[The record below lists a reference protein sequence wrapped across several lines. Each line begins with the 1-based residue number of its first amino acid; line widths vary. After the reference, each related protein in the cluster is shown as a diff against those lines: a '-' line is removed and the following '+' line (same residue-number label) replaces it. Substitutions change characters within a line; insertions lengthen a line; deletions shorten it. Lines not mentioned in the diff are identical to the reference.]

1 LVRQF
6 VSAAPEWA
14 RVWLC
19 NTHIRPLDGTKRA
32 NIPCSRGIRS
42 KPLTSARKYTDASNR
57 RPGKLIADV
66 IGVALVEIGL
76 RNARG
81 YLLSRPIHD
90 IAESGHAEDYDTS
103 RANETNA

>member
-1 LVRQF
+1 MHCGATIARAS
-6 VSAAPEWA
+6 VS
-14 RVWLC
+14 
-19 NTHIRPLDGTKRA
+19 
-32 NIPCSRGIRS
+32 
-42 KPLTSARKYTDASNR
+42 LTSARKYTDAGNH

-66 IGVALVEIGL
+66 IGVALVDIGL

>member
-1 LVRQF
+1 M
-6 VSAAPEWA
+6 AANAEMYPELT
-14 RVWLC
+14 R
-19 NTHIRPLDGTKRA
+19 RA
-32 NIPCSRGIRS
+32 EAAVDREAGQHVPSRGIRS
-42 KPLTSARKYTDASNR
+42 KPLTSARKYTDASNH

-103 RANETNA
+103 RANDTNA